1 MEFSVYYID
10 DTKLD
15 HYYTQV
21 SRLSDKKTYPLPDNQ
36 PLQELLQGL
45 INFTR
50 APHKVYTYASSRLFI
65 LLLLL
70 LLFRCQM
77 PVWSSRPRTTTAT
90 WIWSTH

>member
-21 SRLSDKKTYPLPDNQ
+21 SRHSDKKVYPLPDNQ
-36 PLQELLQGL
+36 PLQELLPSL

-50 APHKVYTYASSRLFI
+50 APHKV
-65 LLLLL
+65 
-70 LLFRCQM
+70 
-77 PVWSSRPRTTTAT
+77 
-90 WIWSTH
+90 